1 MRNTLCRWSVVSVAL
16 VMVALACESCG
27 SLWDPWLEERRS
39 ASDQDMPQS
48 DLSGCT
54 ENSYLL
60 ESGTYQPVLG
70 SASIILD
77 SCGTG
82 ITPDDLEKSRVLQHD
97 GTGQITVLAS
107 DGTSQIG
114 TGPVICN
121 KGTLVYGP
129 ISITNGQCR
138 YRAEYVVDFTAT
150 SDNRFDMVVTQS
162 RSFTMTE
169 VGMTCTQPQ
178 ACVFKFKI
186 SHKL

>member
-1 MRNTLCRWSVVSVAL
+1 
-16 VMVALACESCG
+16 MVALACESCG
-27 SLWDPWLEERRS
+27 SLWDPWLEERTS

-48 DLSGCT
+48 DQSGCT

-114 TGPVICN
+114 TGSVICN
-121 KGTLVYGP
+121 NGTLVYGP
-129 ISITNGQCR
+129 ISLTNGKCQWR
-138 YRAEYVVDFTAT
+138 SRNVTEFTAT
-150 SDNRFDMVVTQS
+150 ADNRFDIVLTQY
-162 RSFTMTE
+162 RDFTFQVMG
-169 VGMTCTQPQ
+169 GMTCTQPQ
-178 ACVFKFKI
+178 ECVFKFKI